1 MGAAC
6 ITSQAKAAREQWPSR
21 FKNCGSKKGRPEK
34 VEQRYYISSSELTS
48 EKVIEATRATG
59 T

>member
-1 MGAAC
+1 MGAAY
-6 ITSQAKAAREQWPSR
+6 ITSQAKAVREQCSSR

-48 EKVIEATRATG
+48 EKVMEATWATG